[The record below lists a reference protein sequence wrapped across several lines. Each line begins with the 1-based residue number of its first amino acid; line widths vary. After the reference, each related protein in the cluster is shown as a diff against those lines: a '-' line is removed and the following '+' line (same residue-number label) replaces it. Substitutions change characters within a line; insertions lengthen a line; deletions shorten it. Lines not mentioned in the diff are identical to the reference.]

1 MPEKNRRLFGTDGV
15 RGIANEDPITPEMAV
30 KLGKAIA
37 VLFKNRARRH
47 NIVIGKDT
55 RLSGYML
62 ESALI
67 SGICS
72 MGVNGLL
79 VGPLPTPGIS
89 FITRSLRADA
99 GVVISASHNPYQD
112 NGIKFF
118 SGEGL
123 KLSDEMEMEIEE
135 LIFSG
140 KLNSRTISA
149 SEVGKAYRIVDA
161 SGRYMEF
168 VKASFPKKLTLE
180 GLKIVVDCANGST
193 YRISPRVF
201 KEFGAEVV
209 ALNTQPDGTNINLNC
224 GSVHPE
230 AMQEAVVR
238 NKANLGVAHDGDG
251 DRSIF
256 ADEEGRLVDGDQI
269 LTFCALELLEQGRLK
284 NNTLVVTVLSN
295 YGVDSALAA
304 KGGKVVRTPVGDRYV
319 LEEML
324 KGGHNLGGEK
334 SGHIIFLDHH
344 ITGDGL
350 ITALQVLSTMVQT
363 GKKISELVSCFQ
375 PFPQVALD
383 VKVKEKR
390 ELAAIPQLQTCLR
403 EIEEKLKEK
412 GRIVLR
418 YSGTEPLARI
428 MVEGSDQEMIDQ
440 FARQVAQIIRQQI
453 GVEN

>member
-1 MPEKNRRLFGTDGV
+1 LAESKRRLFGTDGV
-15 RGIANEDPITPEMAV
+15 RGVANQEPITPEMAM
-30 KLGKAIA
+30 KLGKAA
-37 VLFKNRARRH
+37 ALLFKDRERRH
-47 NIVIGKDT
+47 RIVIGKDT

-62 ESALI
+62 ESALT

-72 MGVNGLL
+72 MGVDALL

-89 FITRSLRADA
+89 FITRSVRADA
-99 GVVISASHNPYQD
+99 GVAISASHNPFQD

-118 SGEGL
+118 SREGL
-123 KLSDEMEMEIEE
+123 KLSDDLEMEMEE

-140 KLNSRTISA
+140 KVESYHVPA
-149 SEVGKAYRIVDA
+149 EEVGKAYRIGDA

-168 VKASFPKKLTLE
+168 VKTSFPKNLTLE
-180 GLKIVVDCANGST
+180 GLKVVVDCAHGAT

-209 ALNTQPDGTNINLNC
+209 ALNVQPDGTNINERC

-230 AMQEAVVR
+230 AMQEAVIR
-238 NKANLGVAHDGDG
+238 NQADLGVAHDGDG
-251 DRSIF
+251 DRALF
-256 ADEEGRLVDGDQI
+256 ADEEGRLVDGDQVM
-269 LTFCALELLEQGRLK
+269 TFMALDLLEQGRLK
-284 NNTLVVTVLSN
+284 NNTLVATVLSN
-295 YGVDSALAA
+295 YGLDLALRA
-304 KGGKVVRTPVGDRYV
+304 KGARVIRTGVGDRYV

-350 ITALQVLSTMVQT
+350 ITALQVLSTMLGA
-363 GKKISELVSCFQ
+363 GKRLSELASCFR
-375 PFPQVALD
+375 PFPQVCLD
-383 VKVKEKR
+383 VKVREKR
-390 ELAAIPQLQTCLR
+390 DLSAIPQLQVCLQ
-403 EIEEKLKEK
+403 EIEEKLKER

-428 MVEGSDQEMIDQ
+428 MVEGSDEEMISQ
-440 FARQVAQIIRQQI
+440 FARRVARIIQLHI
-453 GVEN
+453 GAE